1 MTSLPS
7 ASTIDNERR
16 EEYEDEKREDRWQ
29 SDQTKGYNI
38 KTYAKKRY
46 MFNLFG
52 FRPDF
57 FIIPLLLLNIVTIE
71 QHLLSIMKD
80 VKKIGRA
87 HV

>member
-16 EEYEDEKREDRWQ
+16 EEYEDERREDRWQ
-29 SDQTKGYNI
+29 SDQTKRYNV

-52 FRPDF
+52 FR
-57 FIIPLLLLNIVTIE
+57 
-71 QHLLSIMKD
+71 
-80 VKKIGRA
+80 
-87 HV
+87 